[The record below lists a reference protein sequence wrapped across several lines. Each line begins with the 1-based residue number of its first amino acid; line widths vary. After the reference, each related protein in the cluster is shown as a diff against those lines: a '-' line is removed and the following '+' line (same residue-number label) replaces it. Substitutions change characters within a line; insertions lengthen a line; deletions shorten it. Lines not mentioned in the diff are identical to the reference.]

1 MASAHIDITGTASRL
16 SADVRNAVD
25 LLETLQDRFS
35 DIKAIMDQVALGA
48 DWPALAIKLGVSEE
62 DAEAVYNLWGSAT
75 TEINAT
81 FLTQL
86 QGRLG

>member
-1 MASAHIDITGTASRL
+1 MATAHIEITGTASRL
-16 SADVRNAVD
+16 SADVRAAVD
-25 LLETLQDRFS
+25 QLETLQDRFS
-35 DIKAIMDQVALGA
+35 DIKAIMDQVALGG
-48 DWPALAIKLGVSEE
+48 DWDALATYLGVSAA

-75 TEINAT
+75 TEISAV

>member
-1 MASAHIDITGTASRL
+1 MASAHIEITGTASRL
-16 SADVRNAVD
+16 SSDVRNAID
-25 LLETLQDRFS
+25 SLEALQNQFS
-35 DIKAIMDQVALGA
+35 DIKAIMDQVAMGS
-48 DWPALAIKLGVSEE
+48 DWDSLATKLGISAA
-62 DAEAVYNLWGSAT
+62 DAETVYNLWGSAN